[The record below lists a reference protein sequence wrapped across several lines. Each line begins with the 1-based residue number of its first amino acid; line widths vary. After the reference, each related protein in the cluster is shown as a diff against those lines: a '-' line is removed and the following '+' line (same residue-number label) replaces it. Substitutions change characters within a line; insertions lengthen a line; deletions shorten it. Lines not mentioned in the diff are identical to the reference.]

1 MKGMKRKFFLKRMWN
16 FVVVMLIPALLLV
29 AVTTYMTFVTQ
40 MHRMTQDNERGIE
53 AVRSNISLV
62 LDSVLAQNSYM
73 TGMTRTNMVLNKAL
87 KRESLA
93 YTDAIYLRSLVSS
106 LNSMTNAYDYVDS
119 VLIYMDGYDRALTS
133 SGLVNLS
140 ADDYSGWYSVYSSMS
155 DTERTCIAPV
165 VVNAGKASER
175 RQLVVCARMMTMEGC
190 VAVTLNISH
199 LQEMIAVLRPS
210 DNQHLYLVDGSGRL
224 LAKAGDAGAT
234 EELQNLMGKTLSGA
248 GNTAEQEHEFWIKL
262 DDRDCLLNWQSYQ
275 NPDFYIV
282 STIDRAMILE
292 NLGERLMPLLLMA
305 VVALYA
311 IVFLAYVNT
320 KRSFDE
326 INLML
331 QMFEDAEAGRT
342 IQRPQRKVND
352 EYDVIMNN
360 ILMMFLNNTYLNIQL
375 KEKQYRQQN
384 AELTALQLQIN
395 PHFLYN
401 TLQTLDMEARKLNDD
416 GRISAVVGYVSD
428 ILKYSLTNPQKS
440 VSLREE
446 LDYLKKYVEVQHY
459 RFGDRFIIY
468 YEVDDD
474 VMDAEV
480 FRLMLQPV
488 VENSLLHALRGNER
502 GYMKVRARRIGDKVN
517 LRVIDNGD
525 GMTREELEALRKR
538 IADRNSRSIGLTNLD
553 RRLRLRYPEERGLRI
568 CSIKNLG
575 TSVSFCIPY
584 KKYTP
589 DAPQTSKTE

>member
-40 MHRMTQDNERGIE
+40 MHRMMQDNERGIE

-87 KRESLA
+87 KRESLS

-155 DTERTCIAPV
+155 DAERTCIAPV

-175 RQLVVCARMMTMEGC
+175 RQLVVCARMLTMEGC

-342 IQRPQRKVND
+342 IRRPQRKVND
-352 EYDVIMNN
+352 EYDVIMDKFLSIACAVLLSFMT
-360 ILMMFLNNTYLNIQL
+360 ILVLIQVFSRYVLNSPVAFT
-375 KEKQYRQQN
+375 E
-384 AELTALQLQIN
+384 ELVRYSLIWTGFIGAAYAFSTREHMSLTLVRDKFTGKAHTALLVAIDSLILLLAIFVITIGGFKLAVSASREFSALLGIPRSLVYSIAPISGIFIVIAQIIN
-395 PHFLYN
+395 IY
-401 TLQTLDMEARKLNDD
+401 E
-416 GRISAVVGYVSD
+416 D
-428 ILKYSLTNPQKS
+428 ITGEK
-440 VSLREE
+440 
-446 LDYLKKYVEVQHY
+446 
-459 RFGDRFIIY
+459 
-468 YEVDDD
+468 VD
-474 VMDAEV
+474 
-480 FRLMLQPV
+480 
-488 VENSLLHALRGNER
+488 
-502 GYMKVRARRIGDKVN
+502 
-517 LRVIDNGD
+517 
-525 GMTREELEALRKR
+525 
-538 IADRNSRSIGLTNLD
+538 
-553 RRLRLRYPEERGLRI
+553 
-568 CSIKNLG
+568 C
-575 TSVSFCIPY
+575 
-584 KKYTP
+584 
-589 DAPQTSKTE
+589 